1 VRIAFF
7 ADAYHPRISGQV
19 TSLDEFCKGLTERGH
34 EVRIVCPEYP
44 AERMEGHTDL
54 FPTIRVPSGT
64 AIVSKDDR
72 LGQPW
77 RGYYAMKAL
86 KAFNPQV
93 VHIQTE
99 FSIGAM
105 GRRYARRHG
114 FPILSTCHT
123 HYEMYM
129 KGYFPLLPEFI
140 SRSGARTWLRNIYA
154 NDDVIIAPTQI
165 IRDVMQS
172 YGIDS
177 HYEVI
182 PTGVN
187 EEVFQPRPAEAAA
200 FRRSLAESEPGF
212 DKGCLIV
219 YVGRI
224 GKEKN
229 LDLLAQA
236 MVSIVR
242 EAPDTRLLI
251 VGDGPRKEE
260 LQGTFQNL
268 GLSGH
273 VAWRGFMDRDTLPV
287 VYTAADLFVFPSKT
301 EAQGLV
307 TIEAMLCGTPVVG
320 VNMMGSAEILKGDI
334 GGFLAE
340 DNSED
345 YAAKTLALIR
355 DPALRVAKAAEARDH
370 AKNWTMSRSCDV
382 MDSLYKRLFASFL

>member
-19 TSLDEFCKGLTERGH
+19 TSLDEFCKGLTKRGH
-34 EVRIVCPEYP
+34 EVRIVCPEYQ
-44 AERMEGHTDL
+44 AERMEGHIDL

-77 RGYYAMKAL
+77 RGYYALKKL
-86 KAFNPQV
+86 KAFDPQV

-105 GRRYARRHG
+105 GRRYARRRG
-114 FPILSTCHT
+114 FPVLSTCHT

-129 KGYFPLLPEFI
+129 KGYFPLLPEFM

-154 NDDVIIAPTQI
+154 RDNVIIAPTRI
-165 IRDVMQS
+165 IRDVMKS
-172 YGIDS
+172 YGIES
-177 HYEVI
+177 EYEVI
-182 PTGVN
+182 PTGVD
-187 EEVFQPRPAEAAA
+187 ELTFQPRPAQAAA

-212 DKGCLIV
+212 NKGCLLV
-219 YVGRI
+219 YVGRM

-229 LDLLAQA
+229 LDLLAKS

-242 EAPDTRLLI
+242 EAPDTHLLL
-251 VGDGPRKEE
+251 VGDGPRREE
-260 LQGTFQNL
+260 LQETFRSL
-268 GLSGH
+268 GLSGN
-273 VAWRGFMDRDTLPV
+273 VAWRGFMDRDSLPA
-287 VYTAADLFVFPSKT
+287 VYTAADIFVFPSKT

-320 VNMMGSAEILKGDI
+320 VNMMGSAEILEGDI
-334 GGFLAE
+334 GGLLADDDAE
-340 DNSED
+340 DF
-345 YAAKTLALIR
+345 AAKTLALIL
-355 DPALRVAKAAEARDH
+355 DPALRAAKAAQAREH
-370 AKNWTMSRSCDV
+370 AENWTTGRSCD
-382 MDSLYKRLFASFL
+382 MMENLYKRLFTIQ

>member
-1 VRIAFF
+1 LRIAFF

-44 AERMEGHTDL
+44 AERMEGHRDL

-64 AIVSKDDR
+64 AIVSRDDR

-77 RGYYAMKAL
+77 RGYYALKKL
-86 KAFNPQV
+86 KAFDPQA

-105 GRRYARRHG
+105 GRRYARRRG

-154 NDDVIIAPTQI
+154 RDNLIIAPTRI
-165 IRDVMQS
+165 IRDVMKS

-177 HYEVI
+177 EYEVI
-182 PTGVN
+182 PTGVD
-187 EEVFQPRPAEAAA
+187 EQIFQPRPAEAAA

-212 DKGCLIV
+212 DKGSLLV

-236 MVSIVR
+236 MVRIVR
-242 EAPDTRLLI
+242 EEPDTHLLL

-260 LQGTFQNL
+260 LQETFRTL
-268 GLSGH
+268 GLGGN
-273 VAWRGFMDRDTLPV
+273 VAWRGFMDRDSLPA
-287 VYTAADLFVFPSKT
+287 VYTAADIFVFPSKT

-320 VNMMGSAEILKGDI
+320 VNMMGSAEILEGDI
-334 GGFLAE
+334 GGLLAE
-340 DNSED
+340 DD
-345 YAAKTLALIR
+345 ADDFAAKTLSLIR
-355 DPALRVAKAAEARDH
+355 NPALRAAKADQAREH
-370 AKNWTMSRSCDV
+370 AKHWTTGRSCDL
-382 MDSLYKRLFASFL
+382 MESLYKRLFMRYL

>member
-1 VRIAFF
+1 MRIAFF

-140 SRSGARTWLRNIYA
+140 SKSGARTWLRNIYA
-154 NDDVIIAPTQI
+154 YDDVIIAPTQI
-165 IRDVMQS
+165 IRDVMKS

-212 DKGCLIV
+212 DKGCLLV
-219 YVGRI
+219 YIGRI

-229 LDLLAQA
+229 LDLLAKA
-236 MVSIVR
+236 MVRIVR
-242 EAPDTRLLI
+242 EAPDTCLLI
-251 VGDGPRKEE
+251 VGDGPRKDE
-260 LQGTFQNL
+260 LQATFQNL

-273 VAWRGFMDRDTLPV
+273 VAWRGFM
-287 VYTAADLFVFPSKT
+287 
-301 EAQGLV
+301 
-307 TIEAMLCGTPVVG
+307 
-320 VNMMGSAEILKGDI
+320 
-334 GGFLAE
+334 
-340 DNSED
+340 
-345 YAAKTLALIR
+345 
-355 DPALRVAKAAEARDH
+355 
-370 AKNWTMSRSCDV
+370 
-382 MDSLYKRLFASFL
+382 